1 MARVFKQ
8 IDYWNLVSF
17 LYKTACYNQ
26 QKAIT
31 LYKYTAYQ
39 LLKEGFNEIYLD
51 KLAYDLNLISDNET
65 ENEEEISIFISERE
79 YKNTMKNLNNQLSYY
94 ELVNFKSSLWDIIH
108 KGYYD

>member
-8 IDYWNLVSF
+8 VDYYTLLCF
-17 LYKTACYNQ
+17 LYKTADYNQ

-31 LYKYTAYQ
+31 VYKYTSYQ
-39 LLKEGFNEIYLD
+39 LLENGFNKIYLD
-51 KLAYDLNLISDNET
+51 KLAYDLNLINNT
-65 ENEEEISIFISERE
+65 EEKEEEISVFISERE
-79 YKNTMKNLNNQLSYY
+79 YKNTIKNLNNQLSYY